1 MFEGYT
7 RYMKLIGRGVAACCP
22 DGSIRKFKII
32 GVKVQYLDSGEKIE
46 GIELE
51 MPSFLANQFE
61 AVGRMKKE
69 GCHYWI
75 NTAEL
80 YRNKG
85 ECARAHADFEIER
98 VKRKIKNAEEEL
110 SRICKDNENVARRL
124 AGLEKNLGDLIGSYG
139 KEKWFYVK
147 SRQGGN

>member
-1 MFEGYT
+1 MFEGYA
-7 RYMKLIGRGVAACCP
+7 RYRKLIGRGVAVCCP
-22 DGSIRKFKII
+22 DGSIRKFKIV
-32 GVKVQYLDSGEKIE
+32 GVNVQYFDDGEKIE

-51 MPSFLANQFE
+51 MPSFLARQFE

-75 NTAEL
+75 GTAEL

-85 ECARAHADFEIER
+85 DCARMYANVEIEHL
-98 VKRKIKNAEEEL
+98 KSKIKKGEEEL
-110 SRICKDNENVARRL
+110 SRIRKENENATRRL
-124 AGLEKNLGDLIGSYG
+124 AVLEKKLGDLMGSYG

-147 SRQGGN
+147 SRQGGS